1 MVSRGSGLV
10 VVLLLLLLLLLLLTQ
25 TFVAV
30 MRPDAL
36 SSSPLARD
44 ARLCRW
50 TQLPQPSACASLRC
64 KLIIKPSRG
73 GGVRHVVCGTTATSV
88 GKAPQVAAAVDECL
102 AACS

>member
-1 MVSRGSGLV
+1 MVSRVDV
-10 VVLLLLLLLLLLLTQ
+10 VVQLLLLLLTQ
-25 TFVAV
+25 KTFVAV
-30 MRPDAL
+30 MNAL

-64 KLIIKPSRG
+64 KLIIMPSRG